1 MSLFTISLHWCPR
14 LKHLVIST
22 SIENVFQN
30 FKVKVY
36 LHELLAYDR
45 LMFRRQLL
53 NYTVALDVPTFL
65 VHNRSS
71 VSFYR
76 KENMKTKIL
85 LAQNSQFSILF
96 NYELSVK
103 LNKVSRRQNTRFQN
117 IYLLESEQI
126 IGPLNLWI
134 QELLSY
140 FACFEYKQ
148 TERKITEGFNI
159 WTS

>member
-1 MSLFTISLHWCPR
+1 MKTGLWRVSISQFGFSPFTSSLRWRPK
-14 LKHLVIST
+14 LKNLVIST
-22 SIENVFQN
+22 SFENIFQN

-36 LHELLAYDR
+36 LHELLAYDDR
-45 LMFRRQLL
+45 LMFRGVSSVL

-65 VHNRSS
+65 VQNRSS

-117 IYLLESEQI
+117 IHLL
-126 IGPLNLWI
+126 
-134 QELLSY
+134 
-140 FACFEYKQ
+140 
-148 TERKITEGFNI
+148 
-159 WTS
+159 